1 MKIITKIDTNIK
13 NNNNEDNGLRITG
26 RNIENDINES
36 TVKFNQGKLAFTLG
50 DSMVKDVDGYF
61 LTRFIIESLL

>member
-1 MKIITKIDTNIK
+1 M
-13 NNNNEDNGLRITG
+13 RITD
-26 RNIENDINES
+26 RNIENGINES